1 MNRKQRRRTKRRLT
15 PAAAALVKAMG
26 HLKAGRLERAETLVR
41 QALGETPDHPDGLH
55 MLGLIAYRRGDF
67 EDAAGHIARAI
78 AESGAISAH
87 HANLG
92 LALRALGRNDEA
104 LESYQKAVD
113 IDPANASALND
124 MGNLLA
130 DLGRPEDAVR
140 SYRSAIEAE
149 PSTALAH
156 HNLGV
161 ALKGLGRPREAARS
175 HRKALDIQPRFADA
189 LDGLGAALS
198 ELGDMAG
205 AGDAFKDAIEAE
217 PGHTGAMANLASLL
231 EETNRVD
238 EAAAM
243 AEACLAIDASHPFAN
258 LVAAKCDRRRD
269 RKDQAMDRL
278 ERIMDTDLPDGLER
292 DICFELVRL
301 HDQAGGPDS
310 AFAYCERGNRLAREI
325 SLRGGAAGGRF
336 VDVVDKMAATFT
348 KPWLESWTGAPPGD
362 DPAPVF
368 LIGFPRSGTTLLDQI
383 LDSHPG
389 LATVEERPA
398 LDDLIEVLDAR
409 PGGYPDCLAGLSP
422 EDLDGLRRAYFD
434 DMDSSAGRRG
444 GQLLIDK
451 FPLHTV
457 HLGLIE
463 RLFPGAKIILAL
475 RHPCDVCLSCFMQ
488 NFEINDAMANFH
500 SIEDAARLY
509 AKVMGLWRQYTEVL
523 EPDFHAVRY
532 EDLIDDFEGQ
542 VRGVLAFLGLEWDES
557 VLAYADHAKGRDHI
571 NTPSYAQV
579 TQPIYHRA
587 RFRWR
592 RYAAHLAPVMDT
604 LAPFIDHFGYGRD
617 G

>member
-1 MNRKQRRRTKRRLT
+1 MNRKQRRRNKRRLT
-15 PAAAALVKAMG
+15 PADSALVKAMG
-26 HLKAGRLERAETLVR
+26 HLKAGRLARAETLVR
-41 QALGETPDHPDGLH
+41 QALGKNPAHPDGLH

-67 EDAAGHIARAI
+67 EDAAGHITRAI

-104 LESYQKAVD
+104 LESYEKAVD
-113 IDPANASALND
+113 IDPANALALND
-124 MGNLLA
+124 RGNLLA

-140 SYRSAIEAE
+140 SYLGAIEAD
-149 PSTALAH
+149 PASALAH

-161 ALKGLGRPREAARS
+161 ALKGLGRPREAVDS
-175 HRKALDIQPRFADA
+175 HRKALDIQPRYADA
-189 LDGLGAALS
+189 LNGLGAALS
-198 ELGDMAG
+198 ELGDVEA
-205 AGDAFKDAIEAE
+205 ARDAFTGAIEAE
-217 PGHTGAMANLASLL
+217 PEHTGAMANLASLL
-231 EETNRVD
+231 EETNRLD
-238 EAAAM
+238 EAAVM
-243 AEACLAIDASHPFAN
+243 AETCLALDGDHPLAN
-258 LVAAKCDRRRD
+258 LVAAKCERRQD
-269 RKDQAMDRL
+269 RKRDAIDRL
-278 ERIMDTDLPDGLER
+278 ERVMGTDLPEGLER

-301 HDQAGGPDS
+301 HDQVGGPDP
-310 AFAYCERGNRLAREI
+310 AFAYCERGNRLARAI
-325 SLRGGAAGGRF
+325 SLRGGAAGDRF
-336 VDVVDKMAATFT
+336 VDVVGKMAATFT
-348 KPWLESWTGAPPGD
+348 EPWVRSWTRTPPPEE
-362 DPAPVF
+362 PAPVF

-389 LATVEERPA
+389 LSTVEERPA
-398 LDDLIEVLDAR
+398 LDRLIEGLEAR
-409 PGGYPDCLAGLSP
+409 PGGYPDSLAGLSP
-422 EDLDGLRRAYFD
+422 DDLDGLRRAFFD
-434 DMDSSAGRRG
+434 DMDTVVVRRP
-444 GQLLIDK
+444 GQLLVDK

-500 SIEDAARLY
+500 SIETAAGLY
-509 AKVMGLWRQYTEVL
+509 AQVMGLWRQYARVMEL
-523 EPDFHAVRY
+523 DFHAVRY

-542 VRGVLAFLGLEWDES
+542 VRAVLGFLGLAWDVS
-557 VLAYADHAKGRDHI
+557 VLGYADHARDRDHI

-579 TQPIYHRA
+579 TQPIYDRA

-604 LAPFIDHFGYGRD
+604 LAPFIEHFGYSRE
-617 G
+617 

>member
-1 MNRKQRRRTKRRLT
+1 MNRKQRRRNKRRLT
-15 PAAAALVKAMG
+15 PVGAALVKAMG

-41 QALGETPDHPDGLH
+41 QGLGKNPDHPDGIH
-55 MLGLIAYRRGDF
+55 MLGLIAYLRGDF
-67 EDAAGHIARAI
+67 EDAAGHISRAI
-78 AESGAISAH
+78 TVSGGTSAH

-92 LALRALGRNDEA
+92 LALRALERNDEA
-104 LESYQKAVD
+104 LENYQKAVD
-113 IDPANASALND
+113 IDPANASALNN

-149 PSTALAH
+149 PASALGH

-161 ALKGLGRPREAARS
+161 ALKGLGRPREAAGS
-175 HRKALDIQPRFADA
+175 HRKALDIQPRYADA

-198 ELGDMAG
+198 ELGDLEA
-205 AGDAFKDAIEAE
+205 ARDAFKDAIEAE
-217 PGHTGAMANLASLL
+217 PEHTGAMANLASLL
-231 EETNRVD
+231 EETNRLD

-243 AEACLAIDASHPFAN
+243 AETCLAIDADHPLAN
-258 LVAAKCDRRRD
+258 LVAAKCGRRQD
-269 RKDQAMDRL
+269 RKRDAIDRL
-278 ERIMDTDLPDGLER
+278 ERVMGTDLTDGLER

-301 HDQAGGPDS
+301 HDQIGDPDP
-310 AFAYCERGNRLAREI
+310 AFAYCERGNRLARDI
-325 SLRGGAAGGRF
+325 SLRDGADGDRF
-336 VDVVDKMAATFT
+336 VEVVEKMAATFI
-348 KPWLESWTGAPPGD
+348 KPWVGTWTEAPPGEE
-362 DPAPVF
+362 PAPVF

-389 LATVEERPA
+389 LATVEEKPA
-398 LDDLIEVLDAR
+398 LETLIEGLKTR
-409 PGGYPDCLAGLSP
+409 PGGFPDSLAGLAP

-434 DMDSSAGRRG
+434 DMDTWVVRRP
-444 GQLLIDK
+444 GQLLVDK

-500 SIEDAARLY
+500 SIETAAGLY
-509 AKVMGLWRQYTEVL
+509 AKVMGLWRQYARVL
-523 EPDFHAVRY
+523 DLDFHAVRY

-542 VRGVLAFLGLEWDES
+542 VRGVLDFLGLAWDDS
-557 VLAYADHAKGRDHI
+557 VLAYADHARDRGHI

-579 TQPIYHRA
+579 TQPIYGRA
-587 RFRWR
+587 RYRWL
-592 RYAAHLAPVMDT
+592 RYGAHLAPVMDT
-604 LAPFIDHFGYGRD
+604 LAPFIEHFGYSRE
-617 G
+617 